1 MTDIVNMSLDELYD
15 LADTLNDIFLL
26 ARRYRLDVVDMA
38 TLSHMIMDVDA
49 RIMRI
54 EEENEKAMNRE
65 YEKEALL

>member
-15 LADTLNDIFLL
+15 LSDTLNDIFML

-38 TLSHMIMDVDA
+38 ALSHMIVDVDA

-54 EEENEKAMNRE
+54 EGENEKAMNRE
-65 YEKEALL
+65 YERAAL

>member
-38 TLSHMIMDVDA
+38 TLSHMIVDVDA

-54 EEENEKAMNRE
+54 EGENEKAMNRE
-65 YEKEALL
+65 YEKEAIL

>member
-1 MTDIVNMSLDELYD
+1 MVDIVNMDYDELCE
-15 LADTLNDIFLL
+15 LADTLSDIFLL

-38 TLSHMIMDVDA
+38 ALSHMITDVDL

-65 YEKEALL
+65 YEKEVL

>member
-1 MTDIVNMSLDELYD
+1 MIDVVNMDYDELCELD
-15 LADTLNDIFLL
+15 DTLKDIFLL
-26 ARRYRLDVVDMA
+26 ARRYSLDVVDMA
-38 TLSHMIMDVDA
+38 ALSHMIADVEE

>member
-38 TLSHMIMDVDA
+38 TLSHMIVDVDA

>member
-1 MTDIVNMSLDELYD
+1 MVDIVNMSLDELYD
-15 LADTLNDIFLL
+15 LADTLSDIMLL

-38 TLSHMIMDVDA
+38 TLSHMIYDVDL

-65 YEKEALL
+65 YEREAL

>member
-38 TLSHMIMDVDA
+38 TLSHMIVDVDA

-54 EEENEKAMNRE
+54 EGENEKAMNSE

>member
-1 MTDIVNMSLDELYD
+1 MIDVVNMDYDELCELD
-15 LADTLNDIFLL
+15 DTLKDIFLL
-26 ARRYRLDVVDMA
+26 ARRYSLDVVDMA
-38 TLSHMIMDVDA
+38 TLSHMIADVDE

>member
-38 TLSHMIMDVDA
+38 TLSHMIVDVDA

-54 EEENEKAMNRE
+54 EGENDKAMNRE

>member
-15 LADTLNDIFLL
+15 LSDTLNDIFLL

-38 TLSHMIMDVDA
+38 TLSHMIVDVDA

-54 EEENEKAMNRE
+54 EGENEKAMNRE

>member
-1 MTDIVNMSLDELYD
+1 MVDIVNMDYDELCE

-38 TLSHMIMDVDA
+38 TLSHMITDVDL

>member
-1 MTDIVNMSLDELYD
+1 MIDVVNMDYDELCD
-15 LADTLNDIFLL
+15 LYDTLKDIFLL
-26 ARRYRLDVVDMA
+26 ARRYSLDVVDMA
-38 TLSHMIMDVDA
+38 ALSHMIADVDE

>member
-38 TLSHMIMDVDA
+38 TLSHMIVDVDA

-54 EEENEKAMNRE
+54 EGENEKAMNRE